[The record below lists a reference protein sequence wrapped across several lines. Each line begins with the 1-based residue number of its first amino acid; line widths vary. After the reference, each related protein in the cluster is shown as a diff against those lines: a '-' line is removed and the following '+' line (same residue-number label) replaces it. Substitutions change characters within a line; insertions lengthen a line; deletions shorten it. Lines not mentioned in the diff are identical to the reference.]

1 MKIGQKLKGMRIEK
15 GFSTAQ
21 VSEKLDISEST
32 YRRYEAD
39 KSFPDIFILDKIAKL
54 FDKNFSDILPEGM
67 TIINNNSG
75 EHFDNVGYIIN
86 QHLSDKLIEQYEE
99 RLKEK
104 DEQIAYWKKRAEGL

>member
-39 KSFPDIFILDKIAKL
+39 KSFPDVFMLDKIAKIY
-54 FDKNFSDILPEGM
+54 DKDLTDLLPEGL
-67 TIINNNSG
+67 TIINNNNG
-75 EHFDNVGYIIN
+75 EHANNAGYVMN
-86 QHLSDKLIEQYEE
+86 QYLSEKLIEQYEE

-104 DEQIAYWKKRAEGL
+104 DEQIAYWKKRAEG